1 MARELVARGQQ
12 HGDEQRKTA
21 HHHQHLEPEREA
33 AGMLVDRETKKADHK
48 EERREE
54 ELDGAVTS
62 FGPGRAAR
70 RAPAAQGR
78 DQQSWTDDGE
88 EEAKAYFDGARRR
101 ARDDALGDAG
111 EPREH
116 EDAADT

>member
-1 MARELVARGQQ
+1 MARELKARRRQLNK
-12 HGDEQRKTA
+12 EQWKTA

-33 AGMLVDRETKKADHK
+33 AGMLVDGETKKADH
-48 EERREE
+48 EEQCREE
-54 ELDGAVTS
+54 EIDGAVTS
-62 FGPGRAAR
+62 RRPG

-101 ARDDALGDAG
+101 VRDDALDDAG
-111 EPREH
+111 EPCEH